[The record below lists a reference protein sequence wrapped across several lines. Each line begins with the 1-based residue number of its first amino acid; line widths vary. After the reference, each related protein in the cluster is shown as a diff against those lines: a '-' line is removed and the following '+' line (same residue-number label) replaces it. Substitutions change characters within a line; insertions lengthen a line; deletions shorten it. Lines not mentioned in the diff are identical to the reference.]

1 MKKGILLLALLCLTN
16 LCDAQKPLELS
27 TVIKQDSMS
36 AQEIYEATR
45 NWFAES
51 YVNSKA
57 VIRDDNPGKQ
67 ITGKGSIPFNCS
79 MMYSSINGYI
89 EYLIDIQFRDGRLKL
104 TTRNFSHNASKS
116 AVYDNN
122 MGTLV
127 DSLPSD
133 LKVIGISG
141 ANRKASYKYYYK
153 NGIPL
158 CKQTFNDIVGSLK
171 VFLAKRKEEAK
182 EDW

>member
-1 MKKGILLLALLCLTN
+1 
-16 LCDAQKPLELS
+16 
-27 TVIKQDSMS
+27 
-36 AQEIYEATR
+36 
-45 NWFAES
+45 
-51 YVNSKA
+51 
-57 VIRDDNPGKQ
+57 
-67 ITGKGSIPFNCS
+67 
-79 MMYSSINGYI
+79 
-89 EYLIDIQFRDGRLKL
+89 
-104 TTRNFSHNASKS
+104 
-116 AVYDNN
+116 